1 MFNEARIKALEE
13 KVELLT
19 KLANY
24 EQDFDKRVMDMLTSQ
39 HESNKAQVEI
49 NDTIHKIVESQKNL
63 IQNLTERV
71 AVLEKKLADST
82 KDEEVDRMYI
92 YGPN

>member
-39 HESNKAQVEI
+39 HESNKTQVEI
-49 NDTIHKIVESQKNL
+49 NDTIHKIVESQRDL
-63 IQNLTERV
+63 IRNLTERV
-71 AVLEKKLADST
+71 AVLEKKLGEKSD
-82 KDEEVDRMYI
+82 D
-92 YGPN
+92 